1 MGMSRRAFVTPDER
15 TWLLWGRDVRAE
27 GFDPVPAPAGAA
39 AMIVPARVP
48 PSVLEPLEDAWSE
61 LASPRNLVPLQGPLD
76 GRHVTSDLL
85 DHGEHVHDG
94 HEDHGEHHGGH
105 EDHGEHH
112 DGHGGHSGHDHHAMM
127 AVTGEPSSDGLVM
140 EDLEFTLGPLSPVL
154 PAGLVAAIRLDGDV
168 VCEVDLAPSF
178 HAPGGDPTAPVSWRI
193 AHRADDGDR
202 HRSLIAIELERA
214 LSHATWAMSLGT
226 GLGWEQLARRA
237 RTLAQRVIAIG
248 SDVDRQA
255 LALADEAARRLL
267 DVTDGSRRLRFR
279 LSGLAVVD
287 HSDVERLALAGPIA
301 RASGVPRD
309 ARTRDDAYRSLGFQP
324 ILRDE
329 GDALARTLVR
339 LEEIVA
345 SLGLVARAIDAAPG
359 DDRGFLAVESP
370 RGELARPT
378 TAGGTVEVQDVGA
391 RGALDAAAERLAGL
405 EWSAFVAGLTSF
417 DLPGWRGEA

>member
-1 MGMSRRAFVTPDER
+1 MSRRAFVTPDER
-15 TWLLWGRDVRAE
+15 TWLLWGRDLRAE

-39 AMIVPARVP
+39 AMIVPAQVP
-48 PSVLEPLEDAWSE
+48 PSVLGPLEDAWSE
-61 LASPRNLVPLQGPLD
+61 LASPRDLVPLQGPLD

-85 DHGEHVHDG
+85 DHGEHVRDG
-94 HEDHGEHHGGH
+94 HENHGEHHGGH

-127 AVTGEPSSDGLVM
+127 AVTGDPSSDGLVM
-140 EDLEFTLGPLSPVL
+140 EDLDFTLGPLSPVL

-168 VCEVDLAPSF
+168 VCEADLVASF
-178 HAPGGDPTAPVSWRI
+178 HAPVGDPTTPRSWRVAQR
-193 AHRADDGDR
+193 AHEGDLR
-202 HRSLIAIELERA
+202 RSLIDIELERA

-226 GLGWEQLARRA
+226 VLGWEQLAGRA
-237 RTLAQRVIAIG
+237 RTLARRITAIG
-248 SDVDRQA
+248 ADVDRQA
-255 LALADEAARRLL
+255 LGRADEAARSLL
-267 DVTDGSRRLRFR
+267 SLADGGRRLRFR

-287 HSDVERLALAGPIA
+287 HGDVERLALAGPIA

-309 ARTRDDAYRSLGFQP
+309 ARTRDDAYRALGFQP

-345 SLGLVARAIDAAPG
+345 SLSLVARAIDAARGG
-359 DDRGFLAVESP
+359 DQGSLAVEAP
-370 RGELARPT
+370 RGELDRN
-378 TAGGTVEVQDVGA
+378 TAGEAVEVRDAGA
-391 RGALDAAAERLAGL
+391 RGALEIAGECLAGL

-417 DLPGWRGEA
+417 DLPGWRTG